1 MIPNFN
7 DIKFANP
14 EYLWFLLVIPIMLAW
29 LIWKNKKLYPELVL
43 PTSDAINN
51 AKKTIRQRLIY
62 LPSVLRIFA
71 IGLLIVAIARPQT
84 SSSRRNV
91 KSEGIDIVLT
101 IDVSTS
107 MLAEDFKPNRLEAAK
122 KTAMEFIDKRP
133 NDRIGLVIFAGESF
147 TQTPVTIDHA
157 VVKTVLSQLE
167 TGKIKDG
174 TAIGDGLSTAV
185 SRLKDSKSKSKVAIL
200 LTDGVSNTGFIAP
213 ETAAELARTF
223 DIKTYTIGIGTRGK
237 APYPVK
243 TPFGI
248 RYQNVDVDLDED
260 TMKKIAELTKG
271 QYFRATDNK
280 SLETVYEEIDNLEKT
295 EIDIAYFNDYSEE
308 YLFFALLAFALIA
321 LELILKYTYL
331 RINP

>member
-7 DIKFANP
+7 EIKYANP
-14 EYLWFLLVIPIMLAW
+14 EYLWILAILPLLLVW

-43 PTSDAINN
+43 PTSDAIKL

-62 LPSVLRIFA
+62 LPNVLRVLA
-71 IGLLIVAIARPQT
+71 IGLIIIAIARPQT
-84 SSSRRNV
+84 SSSRRNI

-122 KTAMEFIDKRP
+122 KTAIEFIEKRP

-157 VVKTVLSQLE
+157 VVKTVLSQLK

-174 TAIGDGLSTAV
+174 TAIGDGLSTAI

-223 DIKTYTIGIGTRGK
+223 DIKTYTIGIGTKGK
-237 APYPVK
+237 APYPVQ
-243 TPFGI
+243 TPFGV
-248 RYQNVDVDLDED
+248 RYQNVDVDLDEP
-260 TMKKIAELTKG
+260 TMEKIAELTNGK
-271 QYFRATDNK
+271 YFRATNNK
-280 SLETVYEEIDNLEKT
+280 SLEKIYDEIDELEKT
-295 EIDIAYFNDYSEE
+295 EIDIAYFNDYSED
-308 YLFFALLAFALIA
+308 YLFFALLAFALLA